1 MAFSRHAVL
10 GAFALLVAPVSTFAA
25 QQTPLLGHIDESKLV
40 TLRGNVRSEVT
51 GANDRGPVDD
61 STSFHELQLVLRR
74 NPDAEAAAELYL
86 QQLSDR
92 SSPNYH
98 KWLTNAQIGEMFG
111 PAKQDIDTVKLWLET
126 KGFKV
131 NSVSPDR
138 TVIEFT
144 GDARLIRETFHTA
157 IHKFGVNGEKH
168 FANVSDPQIPADLTP
183 VVTGIASLTDFMP
196 HKMSRSRVK
205 TSMKEAARNGVPSS
219 GSGAVAYLGPAD
231 LAMIYNFNPALTT
244 GVTGQ
249 GQTIAVIEDTNLYS
263 ANDWTTFRQNLGLSI
278 YPFGTL
284 TQLNPT
290 GTNTC
295 GNPGTNGDDGEAAID
310 VEWAS
315 AAAPDAAIINA
326 ACSDTTQFG
335 GFLALANLL
344 QGSTL
349 PNVVSISYGESE
361 SELGATE
368 NAYIANLYLSVALQ
382 GISLFV
388 SAGDEGAASSDANT
402 SVATHGISV
411 SGYTSTPY
419 NVSVGGTDFA
429 ATYLNNKST
438 YFSSTN
444 GTNFLTAQS
453 YVPEIPWN
461 DSCASQL
468 VSNYL
473 DTYDNDSYTPLTL
486 CQSGNFLTTASGSGG
501 PSGCASGAPAHAG
514 VVGGTCAGYTKPS
527 WQSMLGNPSDG
538 VRDIPD
544 VSLMA
549 ANGLWGYYYAV
560 CWTDPSY
567 AADGST
573 ASCGKDPATWSGF
586 GGTSISSPIWA
597 GIQALLNQFTGH
609 NWGLPTPYL
618 YALANTQ
625 YGTDGNTDCNSS
637 LGNGVDGTCVF
648 YDVTLGDNDT
658 PCRRDGSSGTFDC
671 YLPSGSTGL
680 LSTTNSADQPAYG
693 TGVGWD
699 FATGIGTLNVRNF
712 IFAFSTQFGPPSQ

>member
-1 MAFSRHAVL
+1 MTLLRLAVL
-10 GAFALLVAPVSTFAA
+10 GVLALLIAPVSTFAA
-25 QQTPLLGHIDESKLV
+25 QQKPILGYVDESKLV
-40 TLRGNVRSEVT
+40 TLRGNVRPEVT
-51 GANDRGPVDD
+51 AANDRGSVED
-61 STSFHELQLVLRR
+61 STSFHDLQLVLHR
-74 NPDAEAAAELYL
+74 NPDAEADAELYF
-86 QQLSDR
+86 QQLSDP

-98 KWLTNAQIGEMFG
+98 KWLTNTQIGEMFG

-126 KGFKV
+126 QGFKV
-131 NSVSPDR
+131 KSVSPDR
-138 TVIEFT
+138 TVVEFS
-144 GDARLIRETFHTA
+144 GDAKLVRNAFHTS
-157 IHKFGVNGEKH
+157 IHKLRVNGEEH

-196 HKMSRSRVK
+196 YKMSRSRVK
-205 TSMKEAARNGVPSS
+205 TSMKQATRNGVPSS
-219 GSGAVAYLGPAD
+219 GSGAVAYLGAAD
-231 LAMIYNFNPALTT
+231 LAKIYNFTPLLTS
-244 GVTGQ
+244 GVTGK

-278 YPFGTL
+278 YTFGTL
-284 TQLNPT
+284 TQLNPA
-290 GTNTC
+290 GTNSC

-310 VEWAS
+310 VEWAT

-344 QGSTL
+344 QGSTV

-361 SELGATE
+361 SELGVGE
-368 NAYIANLYLSVALQ
+368 NAYIANLYFSAALQ
-382 GISLFV
+382 GVSLFV
-388 SAGDEGAASSDANT
+388 SSGDEGAASSDANKST
-402 SVATHGISV
+402 AAHGISV

-429 ATYLNNKST
+429 PTYLNDTST

-444 GTNFLTAQS
+444 GTNFLTALS

-514 VVGGTCAGYTKPS
+514 VVSGTCAGYSKPS
-527 WQSMLGNPSDG
+527 WQSVLGNPSDG

-549 ANGLWGYYYAV
+549 ANGFWGYYYAV

-567 AADGST
+567 KADGST
-573 ASCGKDPATWSGF
+573 ASCGTDPASWSGF

-597 GIQALLNQFTGH
+597 GIQALLNQLTGH
-609 NWGLPTPYL
+609 NWGLTTPYL
-618 YALANTQ
+618 YALANRQ
-625 YGTDGNTDCNSS
+625 YGTEGSTNCNSS
-637 LGNGVDGTCVF
+637 LGNGVDCTCVF
-648 YDVTLGDNDT
+648 YDITLGDMDT
-658 PCRRDGSSGTFDC
+658 PCKKDGSSGTFDC

-693 TGVGWD
+693 TGLGWD
-699 FATGIGTLNVRNF
+699 FATGIGTVNVRNF
-712 IFAFSTQFGPPSQ
+712 LFAFAAQFGPPSQ